1 MEEEVRKRIRH
12 VLDEKNVKVNTL
24 AVKYKENQSKLSK
37 QIKYKTAISLNTI
50 LLLLDEFPDLSTE
63 WLLRGKGN
71 MFLTTDANH
80 SDIELRVARLE
91 QLINNKT
98 I

>member
-24 AVKYKENQSKLSK
+24 AIKYKENQSKLSK

-71 MFLTTDANH
+71 MFFTTDANH
-80 SDIELRVARLE
+80 SDLESRVARLE

>member
-50 LLLLDEFPDLSTE
+50 LLLLNEFPYLSTE
-63 WLLRGKGN
+63 WLLRGTGEMYISEHPSHEERISK
-71 MFLTTDANH
+71 LERLIKDIAN
-80 SDIELRVARLE
+80 
-91 QLINNKT
+91 K
-98 I
+98 

>member
-12 VLDEKNVKVNTL
+12 VLDAKNVKVNTL
-24 AVKYKENQSKLSK
+24 AVKYNENQSKLSK
-37 QIKYKTAISLNTI
+37 QIKYKTAISLHTI

-80 SDIELRVARLE
+80 SDLESRIARLE

-98 I
+98 N